1 MADNFRNKQW
11 FKNLSQD
18 RKDEICKNF
27 DINEK
32 TLKKCGRETND
43 GRIVIDILRLDH
55 LLHTPSE
62 WKTQYDALKKFKMTF
77 DDISLTDIEVCQ
89 KFYSV
94 FVPDVKYLKYKDT
107 LHNNLLTKSAYKY
120 AKDWYLK
127 FINPESTDDERE
139 FYAHQVWAHVKC
151 LIESDL
157 QLIKK

>member
-18 RKDEICKNF
+18 RKDEICKKF
-27 DINEK
+27 DIDEK
-32 TLKKCGRETND
+32 TLKKCGRETDD

-77 DDISLTDIEVCQ
+77 DDISLTDVEVCQ
-89 KFYSV
+89 KFYKA
-94 FVPDVKYLKYKDT
+94 FVPDAKFLKYKDT

-120 AKDWYLK
+120 TKDWYLK
-127 FINPESTDDERE
+127 FINPESTNNERE
-139 FYAHQVWAHVKC
+139 FYAHQVWTHVKC

-157 QLIKK
+157 QLVKN